1 MKTVCK
7 SIAILLGII
16 GFIIVLGTAGA
27 SDVGTIGIEEVVKR
41 LFWGCG
47 MMIVGIFA
55 AGIIDEKENV

>member
-27 SDVGTIGIEEVVKR
+27 SDVGAIGIEEVVKR
-41 LFWGCG
+41 CFLGCG

-55 AGIIDEKENV
+55 AGMIDEKENA

>member
-27 SDVGTIGIEEVVKR
+27 SDVGAIAIEQVVKR
-41 LFWGCG
+41 CCWGCG
-47 MMIVGIFA
+47 MMIVGIGT
-55 AGIIDEKENV
+55 AGIIGEKEN